1 MIYGKTMELD
11 SIYHCMLIQDTNNT
25 TVEEDLKPNHFKGE
39 KIPAHQI
46 IAN

>member
-11 SIYHCMLIQDTNNT
+11 SIYHCMPKQDTNNT
-25 TVEEDLKPNHFKGE
+25 TVEEDLNPFRGE
-39 KIPAHQI
+39 KIPGPQV